1 MSRPAARRII
11 GTPLPAGLRR
21 AGTIVDAVHPDDVVA
36 QWRQSYQQRFQP
48 QSPPAENTLQLWAVV
63 NRLDLETP
71 ELHIVYGP
79 PDPSI
84 NFRMILEFVLST
96 DGLPTL
102 AGQWKHLS
110 DFDLHSTQ
118 FSGALKSLL
127 SSLQFVSARIRTNS
141 NLGGAVASWSLA
153 QWDFVLGEGSYR
165 GRALNRSDPGKL
177 QQFTSSGP
185 VGSLRELSG
194 CVERLSGS
202 TTRDCRRIRIR
213 SITRSNIPIC

>member
-1 MSRPAARRII
+1 MNISSSMSISSALRISPAIVALLGAACSSRPAPPRSSVYPTGPRPVFFGRALATADQRRQTARDPDFGLTVFDGKLEQIY
-11 GTPLPAGLRR
+11 AGIDPERSLFIHDVAACCAKDDWYSLASRLRQ

-118 FSGALKSLL
+118 FSGL
-127 SSLQFVSARIRTNS
+127 SNPS
-141 NLGGAVASWSLA
+141 
-153 QWDFVLGEGSYR
+153 
-165 GRALNRSDPGKL
+165 
-177 QQFTSSGP
+177 
-185 VGSLRELSG
+185 
-194 CVERLSGS
+194 
-202 TTRDCRRIRIR
+202 
-213 SITRSNIPIC
+213 